1 MTDFFW
7 VSPAWRCQALS
18 AVRDHAVGGGRRLAP
33 RRALIDARVRPLDPV
48 PELVQ
53 ALTAAFGGN
62 LTAAQAAAAM
72 APAEVPPIFLKRK
85 SCASRL
91 ARRG

>member
-33 RRALIDARVRPLDPV
+33 RRALIDARVRPLDRV

-53 ALTAAFGGN
+53 AL
-62 LTAAQAAAAM
+62 AAQLGEPLGGVAA
-72 APAEVPPIFLKRK
+72 
-85 SCASRL
+85 
-91 ARRG
+91 